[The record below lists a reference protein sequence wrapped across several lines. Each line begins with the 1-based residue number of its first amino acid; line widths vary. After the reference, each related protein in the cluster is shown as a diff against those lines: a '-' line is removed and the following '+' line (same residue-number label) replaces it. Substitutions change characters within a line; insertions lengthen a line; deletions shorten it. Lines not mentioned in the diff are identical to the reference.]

1 MREGEPE
8 CLSDLEAP
16 NWLRQVDGCC
26 EKKIANVGVVELDR
40 NRLPKGDH
48 STYANEE
55 TCQEWCGHSRQ
66 VSS

>member
-26 EKKIANVGVVELDR
+26 EKNCERGGSRVG
-40 NRLPKGDH
+40 
-48 STYANEE
+48 
-55 TCQEWCGHSRQ
+55 
-66 VSS
+66 